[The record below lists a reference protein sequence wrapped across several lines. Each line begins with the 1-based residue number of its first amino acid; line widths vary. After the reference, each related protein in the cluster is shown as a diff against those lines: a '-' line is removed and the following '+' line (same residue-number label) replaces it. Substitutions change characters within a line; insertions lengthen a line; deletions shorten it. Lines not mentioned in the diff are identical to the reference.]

1 MIIGKVKI
9 DLEELLCG
17 EPPHDEF
24 RNPFA
29 RQNCD
34 CEDCTNI
41 IRRDAYYMWGDNEQ
55 IEDEQGL
62 AAAVAKFNWGK
73 DEA

>member
-29 RQNCD
+29 RKDCD

-41 IRRDAYYMWGDNEQ
+41 IRRDAYYMWGEQ
-55 IEDEQGL
+55 
-62 AAAVAKFNWGK
+62 
-73 DEA
+73 